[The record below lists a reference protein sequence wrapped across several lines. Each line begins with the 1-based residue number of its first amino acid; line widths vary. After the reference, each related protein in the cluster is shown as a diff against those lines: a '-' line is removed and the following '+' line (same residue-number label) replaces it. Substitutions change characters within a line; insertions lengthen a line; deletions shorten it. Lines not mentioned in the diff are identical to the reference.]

1 MVDYLQ
7 KINVNN
13 SNTLSEKEQAELE
26 NLKIKLREYKEI
38 EEQDNKEIEM
48 SEGSKSESGS
58 EN

>member
-7 KINVNN
+7 KINGNN

>member
-7 KINVNN
+7 KINGNN

-38 EEQDNKEIEM
+38 EEQDNKEIKI
-48 SEGSKSESGS
+48 SEGSGSESGS

>member
-7 KINVNN
+7 KINGNN

-38 EEQDNKEIEM
+38 EEQDNKVIEM
-48 SEGSKSESGS
+48 SEGSGSESGS